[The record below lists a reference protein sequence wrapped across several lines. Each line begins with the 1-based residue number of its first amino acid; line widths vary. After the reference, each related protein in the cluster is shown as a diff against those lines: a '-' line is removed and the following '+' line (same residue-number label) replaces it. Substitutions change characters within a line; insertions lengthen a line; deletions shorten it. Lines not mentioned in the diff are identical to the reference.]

1 MEAPKKKRG
10 RPLKQPDPTEDDKT
24 RRNREAQNRYKQ
36 KVGKQVGAVVDDLD
50 NCEEERMS
58 LQDKVKGL
66 TRLLKTCDD
75 QVIDIMKSINTTPV
89 PEGTKTKAKAKA
101 PAMSMPMEAVR
112 GKEASKMIQGA
123 IRGKLARNKM
133 KEAEKQRTFD
143 ILLR

>member
-1 MEAPKKKRG
+1 MDKPMKKKG
-10 RPLKQPDPTEDDKT
+10 RPLKEFDPTEDDKT

-50 NCEEERMS
+50 KCEEERMS

-66 TRLLKTCDD
+66 TKLLKTCDD
-75 QVIDIMKSINTTPV
+75 QVIDIMKTVNDMPKISK
-89 PEGTKTKAKAKA
+89 KTAAKSA
-101 PAMSMPMEAVR
+101 SVGVV

-123 IRGKLARNKM
+123 IRGKIARNKM